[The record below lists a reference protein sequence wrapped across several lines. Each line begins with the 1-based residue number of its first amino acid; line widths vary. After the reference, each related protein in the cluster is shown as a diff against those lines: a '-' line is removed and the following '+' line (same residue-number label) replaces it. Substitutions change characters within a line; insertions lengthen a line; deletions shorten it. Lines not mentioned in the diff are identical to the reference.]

1 LRPPVLAV
9 ISHFSNQQTMKQY
22 IQENK
27 DRFLSE
33 LLDLLRIPSVSADSK
48 YKDDVRR
55 AAAFVCEK
63 LKSAGADNTEIC
75 ETAGYPIVYGEKLID
90 PSLPTILVYGHYDV
104 QPADPLNL
112 WDSPPFEPVVKD
124 GKIYARGACD
134 DKGQFYMH
142 IKAFETMMAT
152 DSLPCNVKFM
162 IEGEEEVGSDN
173 LGAFVKE
180 NKAKLKADVI
190 LISDTAIIANDTPS
204 IDVGLRGL
212 SYLEV
217 EVTGSNRDLHSGVYG
232 GAVANPINVLSKMI
246 ASLHDENNHITIPNF
261 YDDVIELTP
270 DERAAMA
277 LTPFDLEAYKE
288 DLAINDVRGEAGYS
302 TIERASTR
310 PTLDVNGIWG
320 GYIGEGAKTV
330 LPSKASAKISMRLV
344 PNQQSDKM
352 TAMFTKHFE
361 SIAPAGVTVKV
372 RPHHGG
378 EPYITPTTSKE
389 YLAAERAMEESFGKK
404 PVPTR
409 GGGSIPIV
417 ALFEKELGVKTV
429 LMGFGLD
436 TDAIHSPNEH
446 YGLFN
451 FYKGIETIPLFFK
464 YYSE

>member
-1 LRPPVLAV
+1 M
-9 ISHFSNQQTMKQY
+9 QQY
-22 IQENK
+22 IQQHK

-33 LLDLLRIPSVSADSK
+33 LLELLRIPSVSADSK
-48 YKDDVRR
+48 YKADVRL
-55 AAAFVCEK
+55 AAEFICEK
-63 LKSAGADNTEIC
+63 LKSAGADLAEIN
-75 ETAGYPIVYGEKLID
+75 ETAGHPIVYGEKIID
-90 PSLPTILVYGHYDV
+90 KSLPTILVYGHYDV

-124 GKIYARGACD
+124 EKIYARGACD
-134 DKGQFYMH
+134 DKGQVYMH
-142 IKAFETMMAT
+142 IKAFEMMMAT
-152 DSLPCNVKFM
+152 NSLPCNVKFM

-173 LGAFVKE
+173 LGVFVKS
-180 NKAKLKADVI
+180 NKEKLKADVI
-190 LISDTAIIANDTPS
+190 LISDTAIVANDVPS

-217 EVTGSNRDLHSGVYG
+217 EVTGANRDLHSGVYG

-261 YDDVIELTP
+261 YDDVLELSP
-270 DERAAMA
+270 AERAAMA
-277 LTPFDLEAYKE
+277 LTPFSLEAYQE

-302 TIERASTR
+302 TIERASIR

-352 TAMFTKHFE
+352 TEMFTKHFE

-372 RPHHGG
+372 HPHHGG
-378 EPYITPTTSKE
+378 EPYVTPTDSKE
-389 YLAAERAMEESFGKK
+389 YRAAERAMEESFGKK

-417 ALFEKELGVKTV
+417 ALFEKELGLKTI

-436 TDAIHSPNEH
+436 SDAIHSPNEH
-446 YGLFN
+446 FGLFN